1 MITFGGE
8 EEFAGPIT
16 NGGEVVSTA
25 VQTARRTGSAG
36 AIGRA
41 MTVLNCLG
49 RRAAPTSLAEIS
61 RRTGLPKSTVHRLL
75 GTLEGQGAVRRAG
88 AGYVLG
94 EAIRRLSDGV
104 ETAHRDA
111 LRHLLMPHI
120 AELYEATRL
129 PTSLA
134 VLDGHSVVR
143 LVTLYP
149 RTPGG
154 PVPHGTGRVPAD
166 RTALGRLLLAYRPEP
181 AALEPELVSIRRA
194 GIAFLGREP
203 AGGLAEM
210 AVPVAAWPDRE
221 VAAIGLTGR
230 SGELARTGV
239 ERLLRRTALEARLTL
254 RRHRAV
260 LP

>member
-1 MITFGGE
+1 M
-8 EEFAGPIT
+8 
-16 NGGEVVSTA
+16 STA
-25 VQTARRTGSAG
+25 LKAAQPAGSTG

-41 MTVLNCLG
+41 MTVLTCLG

-61 RRTGLPKSTVHRLL
+61 RHTGLPKSTVHRLL
-75 GTLEGQGAVRRAG
+75 ATLEGQGAVRRAG

-94 EAIRRLSDGV
+94 EAIRRLSDGA

-134 VLDGHSVVR
+134 VLEGHSVVC
-143 LVTLYP
+143 LATLYP
-149 RTPGG
+149 RTRSG
-154 PVPHGTGRVPAD
+154 PVPHDTGRVPAD
-166 RTALGRLLLAYRPEP
+166 RTALGRLLLAYRPG
-181 AALEPELVSIRRA
+181 AVTLEPELARIRRE
-194 GIAFLGREP
+194 GIAFLGQEP
-203 AGGLAEM
+203 SGGLAGM
-210 AVPVAAWPDRE
+210 AVPVAAWPDRG

-230 SGELARTGV
+230 SGELTGAGV
-239 ERLLRRTALEARLTL
+239 ERLLRRAALEARLTL
-254 RRHRAV
+254 RRHHTA